1 MKGRIPDY
9 QLDPPEWFNT
19 SYEDDEDEQ
28 DGEEYDPAWDYADED
43 RADLYRED

>member
-1 MKGRIPDY
+1 MNGRVPDY

-19 SYEDDEDEQ
+19 SYDDEDER
-28 DGEEYDPAWDYADED
+28 DEADDDPAWDYADED